1 MIQVEVG
8 EGLSGEEKR
17 EVKSEILRIMK
28 EASHSLKQSL
38 PLLARRRKRNIFP
51 SM

>member
-17 EVKSEILRIMK
+17 EVKSEILRIVK
-28 EASHSLKQSL
+28 EASQSEAEFATVSVEIL
-38 PLLARRRKRNIFP
+38 WGSSP
-51 SM
+51 